1 MLSSATTK
9 TERALPGYI
18 PPHKRDRR
26 RAESYLKTLENRQ
39 KEKAGLE
46 QQLEANLQKRK
57 KFWSERGYGW
67 LLRIDR
73 YGDWKER
80 LAEYRTLARERAEL
94 VEKLRQKILDL
105 SRSPDDRDGD
115 GLVDTDQYP
124 DKIGQKKAKLGWM
137 ALVDEANCSGCSGHD
152 VRNGEWVTPC
162 QSVCPVDCISHLTPE
177 QVAAKGNDRSVHD
190 YVPPVQIRFDECI
203 SCDKCAQACAR
214 DAWNAITMVKTD
226 KLEEFF
232 GITITNKYPG
242 RASNDIDLTKLE
254 QLTDEQFVSL
264 YTEI

>member
-1 MLSSATTK
+1 MVTGTLTK
-9 TERALPGYI
+9 REHALPGYI
-18 PPHKRDRR
+18 PPHKRDKR
-26 RAESYLKTLENRQ
+26 RADSFLKTLENRQ
-39 KEKAGLE
+39 KEKSALE
-46 QQLEANLQKRK
+46 EQLQANRLRRK
-57 KFWSERGYGW
+57 EFWKQHGYGW
-67 LLRIDR
+67 LLRLDR
-73 YGDWKER
+73 YGPWKEK
-80 LAEYRTLARERAEL
+80 LSAYRALGRERAQL
-94 VEKLRQKILDL
+94 VEKLQQKVLDL
-105 SRSPDDRDGD
+105 SRSPDDKDGD

-214 DAWNAITMVKTD
+214 DAWNAITMVKTE
-226 KLEEFF
+226 KLEELF
-232 GITITNKYPG
+232 GVRMTNKYPG
-242 RASNDIDLTKLE
+242 RASNDIDLTILDR
-254 QLTDEQFVSL
+254 LTDEQFKSL
-264 YTEI
+264 HTEV